1 MFQESGGYMYT
12 QTALDFKLNVDVVAR
27 KDTFQKSLLNN
38 KRTMTTT
45 HPRFTKQF
53 VTKMAMHPTL

>member
-12 QTALDFKLNVDVVAR
+12 QTVLDFKLNVDVVAR
-27 KDTFQKSLLNN
+27 KDKFQKSLLNN

-45 HPRFTKQF
+45 HPRFT
-53 VTKMAMHPTL
+53 